1 MEPTRANVVGSLRSI
16 GVVAARLIL
25 NVERNR
31 FAEQKP
37 ERFFAFL
44 KG

>member
-25 NVERNR
+25 NVRQNEERR
-31 FAEQKP
+31 T
-37 ERFFAFL
+37 R
-44 KG
+44 

>member
-25 NVERNR
+25 NVLWRE
-31 FAEQKP
+31 E
-37 ERFFAFL
+37 E
-44 KG
+44 KGDAVCKTG